1 MFLRFSLDGMPRSLQ
16 PLPSPADFKMVPIAL
31 SVVNIESQSGSR
43 AVHGVQSRSYQ
54 GSMLYYH
61 RLHPGDGTMSP
72 ALYDAPQ
79 VALTC
84 NPAEAEQVGPGFRQS
99 LLAIP
104 TP

>member
-1 MFLRFSLDGMPRSLQ
+1 M
-16 PLPSPADFKMVPIAL
+16 L
-31 SVVNIESQSGSR
+31 SIQNLNQGQEQSMGFR
-43 AVHGVQSRSYQ
+43 AGYQ
-54 GSMLYYH
+54 GNMLYYH

-79 VALTC
+79 VALTF